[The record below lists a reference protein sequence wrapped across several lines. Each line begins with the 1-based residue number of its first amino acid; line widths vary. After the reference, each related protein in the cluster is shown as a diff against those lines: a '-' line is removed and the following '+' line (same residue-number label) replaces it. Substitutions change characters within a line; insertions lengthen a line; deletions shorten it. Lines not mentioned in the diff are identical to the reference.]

1 MKKFIDRYFK
11 ISARGSR
18 IGTEILGG
26 VIAFLAMIYIL
37 PTTASILGR
46 MGMDSSGVFVATALI
61 SALTTIMMGLIGNL
75 PLVLST
81 GLGVSGYL
89 VYTVYQTT
97 GSWQS
102 ALIVLFIVGIIL
114 FIFTLTRLRRKLVRA
129 ISKEIKVMISAGL
142 GAFIL
147 YASLSSSGLIVT
159 GTQTLLTLGNLKD
172 PSVLLA
178 MFGMITVLVLSFV
191 SNKRLNQLSIPIAL
205 LMTALLGITI
215 NYSFFNGVQTGL
227 PAYSNQGWGGQ
238 GLQNVAFKIFNLS
251 DWQQVLAN
259 PKIYGAIF
267 SLLLVQFF
275 DTNSA
280 ILSLAAQV
288 GQTDK
293 DGNVINEQRV
303 FLADAINGVLAAPL
317 GTSSTTTFLE
327 SSAGI
332 GVGAR
337 TGLMAVTAGFLLLLS
352 AFIFPIF
359 SIFTASSVTSLA
371 IFSIG
376 ASILSDSFKRVDWS
390 NKAVAFATVFTV
402 IFNVLTNSISDGIG
416 IGIILY
422 VVMMVAGKKGKQ
434 LNVVT
439 YILAI
444 IFIIYFVI
452 NRVVSF

>member
-1 MKKFIDRYFK
+1 M
-11 ISARGSR
+11 
-18 IGTEILGG
+18 
-26 VIAFLAMIYIL
+26 
-37 PTTASILGR
+37 
-46 MGMDSSGVFVATALI
+46 
-61 SALTTIMMGLIGNL
+61 
-75 PLVLST
+75 LVLA
-81 GLGVSGYL
+81 V
-89 VYTVYQTT
+89 
-97 GSWQS
+97 
-102 ALIVLFIVGIIL
+102 A
-114 FIFTLTRLRRKLVRA
+114 
-129 ISKEIKVMISAGL
+129 
-142 GAFIL
+142 
-147 YASLSSSGLIVT
+147 ASLLPEHKP
-159 GTQTLLTLGNLKD
+159 LLTLGNLKD

-191 SNKRLNQLSIPIAL
+191 PNKRLNQLSIPIAL

-327 SSAGI
+327 SSAGNWCWCPYRFNGSHSRI
-332 GVGAR
+332 LTV
-337 TGLMAVTAGFLLLLS
+337 VKCIYISNFLN
-352 AFIFPIF
+352 FHC
-359 SIFTASSVTSLA
+359 
-371 IFSIG
+371 
-376 ASILSDSFKRVDWS
+376 
-390 NKAVAFATVFTV
+390 
-402 IFNVLTNSISDGIG
+402 
-416 IGIILY
+416 
-422 VVMMVAGKKGKQ
+422 
-434 LNVVT
+434 
-439 YILAI
+439 
-444 IFIIYFVI
+444 
-452 NRVVSF
+452 